1 MMDKAYILENNI
13 LEQYLLGELNFSEQE
28 ELEQTLANDATLK
41 QEFTTLENSLE
52 RMAMEHAIT
61 PPETVKA
68 SLMQAVRS
76 SNGRVIQMNQ
86 NPNIKMYLAVVASV
100 AAVLLIGF
108 VYLFTQFNY
117 TQEQLQVVEQEN
129 SQLKENVNG
138 LNQNIE
144 DAAQLLALLNS
155 PDTQQYILEGNA
167 LSPNAKIVSYVNH
180 DEKAVVINTKNLPK
194 LDDTKDYQMWADVE
208 GEMINM
214 GVIDK
219 NKELLAMNY
228 IDNAESLNVTI
239 EPAGG
244 SDHPT
249 VANLVSNVFL

>member
-28 ELEQTLANDATLK
+28 ELEETLAKDATLK
-41 QEFTTLENSLE
+41 QEFTALENSLE
-52 RMAMEHAIT
+52 HMAMEHAIT
-61 PPETVKA
+61 PPEKVKA
-68 SLMQAVRS
+68 SLMKAIRS

-108 VYLFTQFNY
+108 VYLFTQFNN

-155 PDTQQYILEGNA
+155 PDTQQYILEGNGQIR
-167 LSPNAKIVSYVNH
+167 K
-180 DEKAVVINTKNLPK
+180 
-194 LDDTKDYQMWADVE
+194 
-208 GEMINM
+208 
-214 GVIDK
+214 
-219 NKELLAMNY
+219 
-228 IDNAESLNVTI
+228 
-239 EPAGG
+239 
-244 SDHPT
+244 
-249 VANLVSNVFL
+249 